1 MNTEAEFKEKYD
13 LEYSDLEY
21 ISNMI
26 SMGSSLLDVAN
37 SMSIELG
44 DLEDMW
50 GDESELFPISEQTV
64 S

>member
-26 SMGSSLLDVAN
+26 SMGSSLLDIAN
-37 SMSIELG
+37 SMGIELG

-50 GDESELFPISEQTV
+50 GDESELIVRRRELN
-64 S
+64 

>member
-26 SMGSSLLDVAN
+26 SMGSSLLDIAN
-37 SMSIELG
+37 SMGIELG

-50 GDESELFPISEQTV
+50 GDESELFTISEQTV

>member
-26 SMGSSLLDVAN
+26 NMGSSLLDVAN

-50 GDESELFPISEQTV
+50 GDESELFPLKKQTV

>member
-37 SMSIELG
+37 SMGIELG